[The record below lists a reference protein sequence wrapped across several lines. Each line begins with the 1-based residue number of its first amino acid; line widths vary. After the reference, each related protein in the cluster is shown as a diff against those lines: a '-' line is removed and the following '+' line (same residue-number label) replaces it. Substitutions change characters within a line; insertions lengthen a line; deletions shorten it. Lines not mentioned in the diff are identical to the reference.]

1 VALSTTGTSA
11 LDLQAFSALRASAR
25 QDRAGTAVLAARHFE
40 ALMLQTMVRSMRQA
54 TPGDPLFGSSG
65 RVYRDLFDQ
74 QLALHLS
81 ESKSVGLADLLVSQL
96 RRSGALDEAGSGPVP
111 VDRAPPSRGLH
122 RSVSGPRGADAS
134 AAEEAA
140 ARREEGADLLSPFAS
155 RADFVRRVEPHARR
169 AAAALGVAPGIL
181 IAQAALESGWGRS
194 MMRRDGGESA
204 YNLFGIKAGR
214 GWQGDVVTVPTLE
227 YEGGVAV
234 RREAA
239 FRAYG
244 SLAESFE
251 DYAALIGG
259 SPRYVGALARAADPR
274 AYIQEIQ
281 AAGYATDPRY
291 AEKVLR
297 IWESELEGGRT
308 LASL

>member
-1 VALSTTGTSA
+1 MALSTTRASA
-11 LDLQAFSALRASAR
+11 LDLQSFAALRAAAR
-25 QDRAGTAVLAARHFE
+25 QDRAGTAILAARHFE

-65 RVYRDLFDQ
+65 RLYRDLFDQ
-74 QLALHLS
+74 RLALHLS
-81 ESKSVGLADLLVSQL
+81 ESRSVGLADLLVSQL
-96 RRSGALDEAGSGPVP
+96 RRSGALDEAGPGQVP
-111 VDRAPPSRGLH
+111 LDRAPPSRGLQ
-122 RSVSGPRGADAS
+122 RSVSGRRGADAS

-140 ARREEGADLLSPFAS
+140 ARPEEGTDPLSPFAS

-214 GWQGDVVTVPTLE
+214 GWQGPVVTVPTLE

-259 SPRYVGALARAADPR
+259 SPRYAGALARAADPR